1 MGSRYLGIV
10 SLERFLAVERYYE
23 CRRPVAPAQ
32 PRRAPEPV
40 GRSSAERPG
49 TDRTPA
55 RSDEGA
61 AARAAA
67 GYLSPERRLCLL
79 CSRA

>member
-32 PRRAPEPV
+32 PRRTPERV

-49 TDRTPA
+49 TDRTPGKV
-55 RSDEGA
+55 R
-61 AARAAA
+61 
-67 GYLSPERRLCLL
+67 
-79 CSRA
+79 

>member
-32 PRRAPEPV
+32 PRRT
-40 GRSSAERPG
+40 PG
-49 TDRTPA
+49 
-55 RSDEGA
+55 
-61 AARAAA
+61 
-67 GYLSPERRLCLL
+67 
-79 CSRA
+79 

>member
-40 GRSSAERPG
+40 GRSSAERPV
-49 TDRTPA
+49 TDRSHGEV
-55 RSDEGA
+55 R
-61 AARAAA
+61 
-67 GYLSPERRLCLL
+67 
-79 CSRA
+79 